1 MEITH
6 APKFGD
12 IFYADLIGGEHIQKG
27 IRPVI
32 QTVIP
37 IPMWIM
43 EIIFQ
48 LYSLIQKGKLS
59 ERLLSIPRMSKGVN
73 NTIGKLL
80 NLDGIRAMLDVRSME
95 NLQGCIDLF

>member
-1 MEITH
+1 
-6 APKFGD
+6 
-12 IFYADLIGGEHIQKG
+12 
-27 IRPVI
+27 
-32 QTVIP
+32 
-37 IPMWIM
+37 M

-80 NLDGIRAMLDVRSME
+80 SLDGIRAMLGVRSME